1 MQHTKNNEGSY
12 MELRLMLNF
21 PKIKNILKDDFKYYQ
36 EIIKVYVT
44 NNLNKNF
51 DVNDDFT
58 LIRKKNLSS

>member
-1 MQHTKNNEGSY
+1 